1 MKSVEIIIY
10 LDFWDWAG
18 ALKDKLA
25 SPCQGVEDG
34 LTKEVNTLLG
44 HKPGNTANLQ
54 NHNVFTLEHELSCFL
69 NSKFCTD

>member
-1 MKSVEIIIY
+1 LIIY
-10 LDFWDWAG
+10 LDGRDWAS

-44 HKPGNTANLQ
+44 NKPGNTANLK
-54 NHNVFTLEHELSCFL
+54 NHNVSTLEH
-69 NSKFCTD
+69 NI